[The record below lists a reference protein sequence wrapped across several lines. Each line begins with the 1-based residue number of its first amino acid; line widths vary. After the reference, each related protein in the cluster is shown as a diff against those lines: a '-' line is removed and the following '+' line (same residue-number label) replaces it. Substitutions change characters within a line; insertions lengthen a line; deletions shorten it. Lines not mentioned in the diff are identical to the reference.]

1 MTEKAITTTS
11 PEFIAAFRQEAGAGG
26 LMSFARFMNLA
37 LYHPEAGY
45 YARPQRR
52 IGRAEDTDFFTAAS
66 LGPMFGE
73 LVVAACVGLLGPRP
87 PGAHAFDEIGAEP
100 DGPGPAAPGGV
111 LAGVSHP
118 FAGVVS
124 IPLGQPLVFP
134 PQSLVFSNELFD
146 AQPFHRIVREADCW
160 RETGVALRHDTLEE
174 VLLPELSPEVRA
186 VENRLPSVAP
196 DGYRIDLPLAAA
208 SLAAQIV
215 AHPWTGLFVAF
226 DYGKPWRELAEE
238 TPGGTLRAY
247 FRQHVADDLLANAGE
262 QDLTAHVN
270 FPAVQAA
277 GESAG
282 LAPESFSTQAQF
294 LTRILEKATKDN
306 SPGKLVAAKRSEY
319 GWKSAQARQ
328 FQTLTHP
335 EHLGRAFRVLVQSK

>member
-87 PGAHAFDEIGAEP
+87 PGAHAFVEIGAEP

-160 RETGVALRHDTLEE
+160 RETGVALRHDSLEE

-186 VENRLPSVAP
+186 VENRLPPVAP

-208 SLAAQIV
+208 RLTARIAAQ
-215 AHPWTGLFVAF
+215 PWSGLFVAF
-226 DYGKPWRELAEE
+226 DYGKPWRELAED

-247 FRQHVADDLLANAGE
+247 FRHRQHGDLLARAGG
-262 QDLTAHVN
+262 QDLTGHVCWDWLADALVDHG
-270 FPAVQAA
+270 FATPVLESQEAFFVHHAAPALNRLIADEA
-277 GESAG
+277 GR
-282 LAPESFSTQAQF
+282 FSG
-294 LTRILEKATKDN
+294 R
-306 SPGKLVAAKRSEY
+306 KLGVMQLLHPANMGRK
-319 GWKSAQARQ
+319 
-328 FQTLTHP
+328 FQVLHA
-335 EHLGRAFRVLVQSK
+335 LRDRVP